1 MSGGQQVDFWTDNG
15 KHEFDLPGGVH
26 DYFYQYG
33 SLAGDEEDPVTKQR
47 GHFGYKVLALSYGGT
62 LQLRGRNG
70 TAGTTQMTST
80 KYCCRLPTRSRRT
93 TGRDH
98 ELRYGLG
105 QAGECRRH
113 QADA

>member
-15 KHEFDLPGGVH
+15 EHEFDLPGGVH

-70 TAGTTQMTST
+70 TAGTTQADID
-80 KYCCRLPTRSRRT
+80 KVLLPNSRQ
-93 TGRDH
+93 GRGERPGEDH
-98 ELRYGLG
+98 ELRYRLG
-105 QAGECRRH
+105 QA
-113 QADA
+113 